1 MNRKVQGSIVILLA
15 VAGVI
20 SFGQGSLIYAK
31 AVLAQILLQ
40 SAWSQTKNGQ
50 SQVRPWAW
58 ADFYPVAQLQ
68 VGALDVDM
76 IVLAGATGAT
86 LAFGPGHMLSSARP
100 GENDN
105 SVLVA
110 HRDTHFNFLKD
121 ISIGETILLKTPDGK
136 SHIYTVSEAEI
147 VHQSATYV
155 LEKEG
160 IKALTLITCWPF
172 DAIVPGGP
180 LRYVVRALG
189 EKPELALT
197 H

>member
-1 MNRKVQGSIVILLA
+1 MILLA